1 MSDHSPTHRDLAAVA
16 AALNARV
23 DGHEDV
29 CAERMRRI
37 DERLHAG
44 DVAREA
50 MRHEMREAFA
60 ALKQSLRDIH
70 ARLWWA
76 AASVIGLEA
85 CAIGWFLA
93 TYGLPGVAE

>member
-1 MSDHSPTHRDLAAVA
+1 MSDQSPTHRDLASVA

-50 MRHEMREAFA
+50 MRHEMRAAFA
-60 ALKQSLRDIH
+60 ALKQSLRDIY

-76 AASVIGLEA
+76 AAAVIAAQTG
-85 CAIGWFLA
+85 AIGWFLVTA
-93 TYGLPGVAE
+93 GLPGAN